1 MKSRVLVAV
10 VGVLGAAT
18 FALGADTGR
27 HSGVPRPGVA
37 NVAAPSVG
45 RAVQSPRD
53 FGVNGDSVSTF
64 HWSSFRPSDTSFS
77 TETNLDAIWPT
88 TLGSAN
94 TVFYANI
101 QVPEGAV
108 IDYVVLDLCKDD
120 TSIPGIVFGGGDNN
134 SDFADVDVPGVSGC
148 FAVSSPIIGHAV
160 PMNAGHRLEFFVN
173 WETAPID
180 GSVKLA
186 GGEVWWHRTV
196 STGPATSDFLDV
208 PTSDPRYNFIEAIF
222 GAGITAGCGGGNY
235 CPDQPVTR
243 GQMAVFIAK
252 ALGLYWPNGL

>member
-10 VGVLGAAT
+10 VGVLGTAVI
-18 FALGADTGR
+18 ALGADTGR
-27 HSGVPRPGVA
+27 NHGVARAGAA
-37 NVAAPSVG
+37 NVAAPSPGHV
-45 RAVQSPRD
+45 VQSPRD
-53 FGVNGDSVSTF
+53 FGTSGDSVSTY
-64 HWSSFRPSDTSFS
+64 HYSAFRPLTTSF
-77 TETNLDAIWPT
+77 TVDTDLDSVWPT
-88 TLGSAN
+88 SSGPVTIFDVNL
-94 TVFYANI
+94 

-108 IDYVVLDLCKDD
+108 IDYVVLDLCKTD
-120 TSIPGIVFGGGDNN
+120 TSIPGIIFGGGDNN
-134 SDFADVDVPGVSGC
+134 SDFVDVDVPGVSGC
-148 FAVSSPIIGHAV
+148 FSVSSPLIGHAV
-160 PMNAGHRLEFFVN
+160 TMNEGHRLEFFVN
-173 WETAPID
+173 WETAPVN
-180 GSVKLA
+180 GSTKLA